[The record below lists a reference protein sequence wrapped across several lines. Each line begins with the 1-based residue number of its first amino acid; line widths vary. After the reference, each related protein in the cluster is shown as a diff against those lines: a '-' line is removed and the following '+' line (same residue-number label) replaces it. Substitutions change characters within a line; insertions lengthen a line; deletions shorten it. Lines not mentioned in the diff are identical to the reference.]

1 MELDNLSFFLFL
13 IQSLAWSVV
22 SFVTYR
28 PNWGWRGG
36 TVVMWCA
43 GLFVPRIDACAV
55 SKKTFTYTTRIQR
68 LGGYVNKERD
78 KHYYVYCVRTYY
90 SYKTLNYLFTF

>member
-1 MELDNLSFFLFL
+1 MNINGIGQSFFFL

-22 SFVTYR
+22 SFVTIR
-28 PNWGWRGG
+28 PNWGWG

-55 SKKTFTYTTRIQR
+55 SKKTFTYTTRIQG
-68 LGGYVNKERD
+68 LGAGDYVNKERD
-78 KHYYVYCVRTYY
+78 KHYYVYCACTYY
-90 SYKTLNYLFTF
+90 YL